1 MAEKDYTVEGRQ
13 FRTGSDYARALRDKK
28 IIDALRSRTDMTNRG
43 ALEKLKK
50 ELQEGK
56 YPFYTLLGEDF
67 QEEVEE
73 ALEQAVRG
81 AGKQKHGKKPGGKAV
96 AGQGA
101 KASEKRRETGTGKS
115 GSTGRSTEASGKSAG
130 AGRRADVSG
139 KSGSTGRRAGVSGK
153 PGSPELDAIVQEE
166 LKRREKRRRLTI
178 LLCSV
183 AAAGCLGYF
192 GIYAWNSYRTGSNY
206 EKLSELKG
214 SKPIVDQVEPAKP
227 NGPLYT
233 LDEAPEPKEVL
244 DEYKNLLIKYKK
256 LIGWLIFDDKA
267 IGGESGFP
275 VMQTSDNEYYLKHN
289 MDQEEDKNGTIF
301 LDKDCDVLKPSTNF
315 IVYGHHMK
323 SGRMFGKLD
332 LYEDQ
337 KYCEEHPYI
346 WFDTIYEKGKYEVMY
361 VFRSR
366 VYNEDEIVFKYY
378 QFIDAN
384 SQQEFDSY
392 MEEMA
397 SVSLYDTGV
406 TAEYGD
412 QLLTLSTCDYQEK
425 NGRFVVVA
433 KKIKE

>member
-1 MAEKDYTVEGRQ
+1 MTHRYAVQIFSATVSSRVAMAEKDYTVEGRQ

-28 IIDALRSRTDMTNRG
+28 IIDALRSRIDMTDCV
-43 ALEKLKK
+43 ALEKLNKD
-50 ELQEGK
+50 LQEGK
-56 YPFYTLLGEDF
+56 YPFLTILGEDF
-67 QEEVEE
+67 REEVEE
-73 ALEQAVRG
+73 ALEQAKHSS
-81 AGKQKHGKKPGGKAV
+81 GKPKRGKKPKGT
-96 AGQGA
+96 GA
-101 KASEKRRETGTGKS
+101 KKAKGTQGSEAKS
-115 GSTGRSTEASGKSAG
+115 GKNF
-130 AGRRADVSG
+130 
-139 KSGSTGRRAGVSGK
+139 GSK
-153 PGSPELDAIVQEE
+153 PNSPEMDAIVQEE
-166 LKRREKRRRLTI
+166 LKRREKRRKLTI

-183 AAAGCLGYF
+183 IAVGSLGYF
-192 GIYAWNSYRTGSNY
+192 GVYSWFNYRTADNY
-206 EKLSELKG
+206 DKLSELKG
-214 SKPIVDQVEPAKP
+214 SKPIVDEVVPAQP
-227 NGPLYT
+227 VGPLYT

-256 LIGWLIFDDKA
+256 LIGWLTFDDKT

-275 VMQTSDNEYYLKHN
+275 VMQTSDNEYYLTHN
-289 MDQEEDKNGTIF
+289 MNQEYDKNGTIF
-301 LDKDCDVLKPSTNF
+301 MDTNCDVLTPSTNF

-323 SGRMFGKLD
+323 SGKMFGKLD
-332 LYEDQ
+332 LYEKQ
-337 KYCEEHPYI
+337 EYCEEHPYI

-366 VYNEDEIVFKYY
+366 VYNESEIVFKYY

-397 SVSLYDTGV
+397 SMSLYDTGV

-433 KKIKE
+433 KRIK